1 MKKILFL
8 LSIIVLSIS
17 CNKDN
22 LGPCEQIYDSQTLP
36 KLSKTDY
43 NSSDDVRIN
52 FCYMSRLSPNVPQKW
67 FDKYYNNPYE
77 KNIGDT
83 IRIKG
88 FAYYSAIGPIMYDN
102 KGEKWKCELYDNS
115 MIAKI
120 TLQGTDTT
128 LLKGVD
134 FSKKCYVIST
144 LTFESYIPVDGAP
157 PITDKGCF
165 AILPYFNVVEIKN

>member
-1 MKKILFL
+1 MKRIVFL

-36 KLSKTDY
+36 ELSKTDY
-43 NSSDDVRIN
+43 NSCDDVRIN
-52 FCYMSRLSPNVPQKW
+52 FCYMSRLRPNVPQKW

-102 KGEKWKCELYDNS
+102 KGEKWTCTLCDSS
-115 MIAKI
+115 MTAKI

-134 FSKKCYVIST
+134 FSKECYVIST
-144 LTFESYIPVDGAP
+144 LTFESYIPMAGTVP
-157 PITDKGCF
+157 FSDKGCH
-165 AILPYFNVVEIKN
+165 AIYPNFNVVEIKN